1 MYKTKKSQRISV
13 SDTKTWVG
21 YDRLGRWKLRIQ
33 KDSEVSNA
41 NNTDR
46 VYWNEGNREVH
57 QYSKAKLK
65 VPQSLTKMVVVPDN
79 KTTKQTIPND
89 SQPSSNDSRSKTSDS
104 IRFPTIQYDSRPKAS
119 DSIRFQRFNTIQE
132 PRSDVLYNPTN
143 WWYSN
148 SYKLM
153 LVGVRRSTKSFP
165 WCKLG
170 SLVGGNSV
178 LDPRNTSSYLY
189 NPKYDYD
196 NERIK

>member
-1 MYKTKKSQRISV
+1 MRFTNIPKRN
-13 SDTKTWVG
+13 
-21 YDRLGRWKLRIQ
+21 WKFC
-33 KDSEVSNA
+33 
-41 NNTDR
+41 
-46 VYWNEGNREVH
+46 
-57 QYSKAKLK
+57 K
-65 VPQSLTKMVVVPDN
+65 VLTKMMVVPDN
-79 KTTKQTIPND
+79 KTTRQTIPKWFPMI
-89 SQPSSNDSRSKTSDS
+89 QGPRPAILYDSRPKASDS

-148 SYKLM
+148 SYKLT

-178 LDPRNTSSYLY
+178 LNPRNTSSYLY

>member
-1 MYKTKKSQRISV
+1 MYETKRSQRISV

-21 YDRLGRWKLRIQ
+21 YDRLERWKRRIQ

-89 SQPSSNDSRSKTSDS
+89 SQWFKVQDRWFYMIQDPR
-104 IRFPTIQYDSRPKAS
+104 PAIQYDS
-119 DSIRFQRFNTIQE
+119 QRFNTIQ
-132 PRSDVLYNPTN
+132 
-143 WWYSN
+143 
-148 SYKLM
+148 
-153 LVGVRRSTKSFP
+153 
-165 WCKLG
+165 
-170 SLVGGNSV
+170 
-178 LDPRNTSSYLY
+178 DPRPAILY
-189 NPKYDYD
+189 DSNDSIRFKSHAQTFYTIQQTVIFQLLQTDVGRCPKID
-196 NERIK
+196 

>member
-1 MYKTKKSQRISV
+1 MYETKKSQRISV

-21 YDRLGRWKLRIQ
+21 YDRLWRWKLRIQ

-104 IRFPTIQYDSRPKAS
+104 IRFKTQGQRFNTIPNDSIRFKTQGQRFNTIPTIQYDSRATLRRFIQSNKLVIFQLLQTDVGRCPKI
-119 DSIRFQRFNTIQE
+119 D
-132 PRSDVLYNPTN
+132 
-143 WWYSN
+143 
-148 SYKLM
+148 
-153 LVGVRRSTKSFP
+153 
-165 WCKLG
+165 
-170 SLVGGNSV
+170 
-178 LDPRNTSSYLY
+178 
-189 NPKYDYD
+189 
-196 NERIK
+196 

>member
-1 MYKTKKSQRISV
+1 MYETKRSQRISV

-21 YDRLGRWKLRIQ
+21 YDRLWRWKLRIQ

-79 KTTKQTIPND
+79 KTTRQTIPKRFPTI
-89 SQPSSNDSRSKTSDS
+89 QGPRPAILYDSRPKASDS

-119 DSIRFQRFNTIQE
+119 DSIASNDSRATLRRFIQ
-132 PRSDVLYNPTN
+132 SNNGDILTPTN
-143 WWYSN
+143 F
-148 SYKLM
+148 K
-153 LVGVRRSTKSFP
+153 
-165 WCKLG
+165 
-170 SLVGGNSV
+170 LVGGSKIN
-178 LDPRNTSSYLY
+178 
-189 NPKYDYD
+189 
-196 NERIK
+196 